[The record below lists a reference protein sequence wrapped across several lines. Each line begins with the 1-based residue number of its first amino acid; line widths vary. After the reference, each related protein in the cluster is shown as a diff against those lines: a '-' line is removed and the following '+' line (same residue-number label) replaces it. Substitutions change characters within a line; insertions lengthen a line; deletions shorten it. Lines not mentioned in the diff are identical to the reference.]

1 MLIEFLAWWGGQLRT
16 LLPARLFSQP
26 GGEDALIAD
35 VSVPGALTMRRRRRG
50 VEQRVAELRADD
62 AGAPGLRA
70 ALGNRARGEPV
81 LLRVP
86 ASWVLERAVSLPIA
100 AERDL
105 TRVLGYEM
113 ERLTPF
119 TAAELVWDHTVLLRD
134 RARGRINLRLTMV
147 RRAALEDAVALLRPL
162 GARPSALE
170 ALMPDAPRV
179 LKLAREGAAGQ
190 ALLPARTLAIAAGVL
205 ALLVA
210 ASPFVR
216 QAIRLSSLHAQL
228 ETMAPGIAQV
238 EALRR
243 RIAGNSA
250 GGDAVAAETRRL
262 GDTLEALAALTEV
275 LPDDSYLTEFTMRE
289 RKITMSGLGA
299 SAPKLI
305 SGLSADP
312 RLRNPAFAAP
322 VTKSETNHLDVFA
335 IRAEL
340 AQ

>member
-1 MLIEFLAWWGGQLRT
+1 MLVEFLEWWGGQLRT
-16 LLPARLFSQP
+16 LLPARLLNQP
-26 GGEDALIAD
+26 GGEDALVAD
-35 VSVPGALTMRRRRRG
+35 ISVSGVLTLRRRRRG
-50 VEQRVAELRADD
+50 LEQRVAELRGDD
-62 AGAPGLRA
+62 ASAPGLRA
-70 ALGNRARGEPV
+70 ALGNRARGEKV

-86 ASWVLERAVSLPIA
+86 ASWVLERAVQLPLA

-105 TRVLGYEM
+105 TRLLGYEM

-119 TAAELVWDHTVLLRD
+119 TAAELVWDHLVLLRD
-134 RARGRINLRLTMV
+134 RARGRISLRLTMV
-147 RRAALEDAVALLRPL
+147 RRTALDEAIAFLRPL
-162 GARPSALE
+162 GAVPSAVE
-170 ALMPDAPRV
+170 AAMPDGMRV
-179 LKLAREGAAGQ
+179 LRLAREGGGASW
-190 ALLPARTLAIAAGVL
+190 LSARTLAAAAGVL

-210 ASPFVR
+210 VSPFVR
-216 QAIRLSSLHAQL
+216 QAIRLSSLHEQL
-228 ETMAPGIAQV
+228 QAMAPRIGEV
-238 EALRR
+238 ETLRR
-243 RIAGNSA
+243 RISGTTA

-262 GDTLEALAALTEV
+262 GDTLEALAAITEV

-289 RKITMSGLGA
+289 RKITMAGLGA

-312 RLRNPAFAAP
+312 RVKNPAFTAP

>member
-1 MLIEFLAWWGGQLRT
+1 MLVEFLEWWGGQLRT
-16 LLPARLFSQP
+16 LLPSRFSQP
-26 GGEDALIAD
+26 GGQDALIAD
-35 VSVPGALTMRRRRRG
+35 VSVPGVLTMRRRRRG
-50 VEQRVAELRADD
+50 VEQRVAETHGDD
-62 AGAPGLRA
+62 AGMPGLRA
-70 ALGNRARGEPV
+70 AIGGRARGEPV

-86 ASWVLERAVSLPIA
+86 ASWVLERAVSLPLA

-105 TRVLGYEM
+105 ARVLGYEM

-119 TAAELVWDHTVLLRD
+119 TAAELVWDHLVVLRD
-134 RARGRINLRLTMV
+134 RARVRINLRLTMI
-147 RRAALEDAVALLRPL
+147 RRSALDDATGFLRPL
-162 GARPSALE
+162 GAVPSAVE
-170 ALMPDAPRV
+170 AAMPDGMRV
-179 LKLAREGAAGQ
+179 LKLAREGGGQ
-190 ALLPARTLAIAAGVL
+190 ARLPVRTLAIAAGAL
-205 ALLVA
+205 ALLVIV
-210 ASPFVR
+210 SPFLR
-216 QAIRLSSLHAQL
+216 QAIRLSSLHEQL
-228 ETMAPGIAQV
+228 AAMAPGIAQV

-243 RIAGNSA
+243 RISSTTA

-289 RKITMSGLGA
+289 RKITMAGLGA
-299 SAPKLI
+299 SAPRLI

-312 RLRNPAFAAP
+312 RVKNPAFTAP

>member
-1 MLIEFLAWWGGQLRT
+1 MLIEFLAWWGGQLRA

-26 GGEDALIAD
+26 GGADALIAD

-50 VEQRVAELRADD
+50 VEQRVAELRGDD

-70 ALGNRARGEPV
+70 ALGNRARSEPV

-105 TRVLGYEM
+105 SRVLGYEM

-119 TAAELVWDHTVLLRD
+119 NAAELVWDHAVLLRD

-147 RRAALEDAVALLRPL
+147 RRAALEDAIGLLRPL
-162 GARPSALE
+162 GAVPSAVE
-170 ALMPDAPRV
+170 ATMPDGPRV

-190 ALLPARTLAIAAGVL
+190 ALLPVRTLAIAAGVL

-210 ASPFVR
+210 ASPFAR
-216 QAIRLSSLHAQL
+216 QAVRLSSLHAQL
-228 ETMAPGIAQV
+228 DAMAPRIAQV
-238 EALRR
+238 DTLRR
-243 RIAGNSA
+243 RIAGSSA

-299 SAPKLI
+299 SAPRLI

-312 RLRNPAFAAP
+312 RVKNPAFTAP

>member
-1 MLIEFLAWWGGQLRT
+1 MLVEFLEWWGGQLRT
-16 LLPARLFSQP
+16 LLPASLFSKA

-35 VSVPGALTMRRRRRG
+35 ISVPGVLTMRRRRRG
-50 VEQRVAELRADD
+50 VEHRVAEVHGAD

-70 ALGNRARGEPV
+70 AVGGRARGEPV

-86 ASWVLERAVSLPIA
+86 ASWVLERAVSLPLA

-105 TRVLGYEM
+105 ARVLGYEM

-119 TAAELVWDHTVLLRD
+119 AASELVWDHLVLLRD
-134 RARGRINLRLTMV
+134 RARARINLRLTMV
-147 RRAALEDAVALLRPL
+147 RRAALEEAVAFLRPL
-162 GARPSALE
+162 GAAPSAVE
-170 ALMPDAPRV
+170 AAMPDGPRV
-179 LKLAREGAAGQ
+179 LRLAREGAAGQ
-190 ALLPARTLAIAAGVL
+190 ALLPLRTLAIAAGVL
-205 ALLVA
+205 ALLVV
-210 ASPFVR
+210 ASPFLR
-216 QAIRLSSLHAQL
+216 QAIRLSSLHEELA
-228 ETMAPGIAQV
+228 TMAPRIDQV

-243 RIAGNSA
+243 RISGSSA

-289 RKITMSGLGA
+289 RKITMAGLGA
-299 SAPKLI
+299 SAPRLI

-312 RLRNPAFAAP
+312 RVKNPAFTAP

-335 IRAEL
+335 IKAEL

>member
-1 MLIEFLAWWGGQLRT
+1 MLVEFLEWWGGQLRELMPT
-16 LLPARLFSQP
+16 RWLSQP
-26 GGEDALIAD
+26 GAADALIAD
-35 VSVPGALTMRRRRRG
+35 VSVPGVLAMRRRRRG
-50 VEQRVAELRADD
+50 VEQRLAEVHGDD

-70 ALGNRARGEPV
+70 AVGGRPRGEPV

-86 ASWVLERAVSLPIA
+86 PSCVLERAVSLPLA

-105 TRVLGYEM
+105 GRVLGYEM

-119 TAAELVWDHTVLLRD
+119 TAAELVWDHAILLRD

-147 RRAALEDAVALLRPL
+147 PRAAVAQAVAMLRSLGVAPAALEAAMPDGLRLLKLMQEGRA
-162 GARPSALE
+162 ARPWLSTGSLAL
-170 ALMPDAPRV
+170 AV
-179 LKLAREGAAGQ
+179 
-190 ALLPARTLAIAAGVL
+190 GVL
-205 ALLVA
+205 ALIVL
-210 ASPFVR
+210 ASPFLR
-216 QAIRLSSLHAQL
+216 QALRLSELHGQL
-228 ETMAPGIAQV
+228 ETMAPRIAQV
-238 EALRR
+238 DVLRR
-243 RIAGNSA
+243 RIAGTTA
-250 GGDAVAAETRRL
+250 GGDAVAAETRRV

-289 RKITMSGLGA
+289 RKITMAGLGA

-312 RLRNPAFAAP
+312 RVKNPAFTAP